1 MTVTP
6 ELVHDTV
13 RGLAAAGGPFEV
25 TIRDIAGVMH
35 RVFTHAAPT
44 LVDIL
49 QMVGPSWAGRT
60 DAQLTVNVPLHG
72 S

>member
-13 RGLAAAGGPFEV
+13 RRLTTSGGPFEV
-25 TIRDIAGVMH
+25 TTRDIAGVTH
-35 RVFTHAAPT
+35 RVFTHAAAT

-49 QMVGPSWAGRT
+49 QMGRGHG
-60 DAQLTVNVPLHG
+60 DADFLVYG
-72 S
+72 

>member
-6 ELVHDTV
+6 NSSHDTV
-13 RGLAAAGGPFEV
+13 RRLTVAAGPFEV

-35 RVFTHAAPT
+35 RDFTHAAPT

-49 QMVGPSWAGRT
+49 ADGRSVIGR
-60 DAQLTVNVPLHG
+60 AQ
-72 S
+72 

>member
-35 RVFTHAAPT
+35 RVFTHAEPT

-49 QMVGPSWAGRT
+49 QMVGPS
-60 DAQLTVNVPLHG
+60 
-72 S
+72 